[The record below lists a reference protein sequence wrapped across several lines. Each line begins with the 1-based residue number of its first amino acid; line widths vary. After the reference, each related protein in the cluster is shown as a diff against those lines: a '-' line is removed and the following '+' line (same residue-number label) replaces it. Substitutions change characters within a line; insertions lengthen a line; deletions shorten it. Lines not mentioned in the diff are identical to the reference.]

1 MLLAQYERQLLKA
14 AGFLYPLQLLALAA
28 GMYFVI
34 KTGLEGYTVIPPLE
48 EKKKLRSGLLAG
60 LIWTY
65 LMVQGCA
72 FLHEKIRWLEAVGS
86 FSLELYLC
94 HMFVFYHRVVNDWL
108 PQQEN
113 VVQIVAAATIAVALA
128 WVIHMLFDLLWKAAA
143 ALSGEMRADVC
154 DARAGRQECQLRK
167 EFWHNG
173 IVTEAGRAA
182 RHELLL
188 FL

>member
-1 MLLAQYERQLLKA
+1 MAVCLTAYSGLLIWQGRALFWYISNVTFLFGMLLAQYERQLLKA
-14 AGFLYPLQLLALAA
+14 AGFLYPLQLLALAV

-34 KTGLEGYTVIPPLE
+34 KTGLAGYTVIPPLE
-48 EKKKLRSGLLAG
+48 EKIRSGLLAG

-94 HMFVFYHRVVNDWL
+94 HMFVFYRVVNDWL

-113 VVQIVAAATIAVALA
+113 VVQIVAAVTIAVALA

-143 ALSGEMRADVC
+143 ALSGR
-154 DARAGRQECQLRK
+154 
-167 EFWHNG
+167 
-173 IVTEAGRAA
+173 
-182 RHELLL
+182 
-188 FL
+188 